1 MTKFKESIKNV
12 INSPKL
18 KAVAEHPITKFTIP
32 VATTAVTA
40 SLAAKRIINDKKQ
53 HEEQME
59 EYEKMEKKLDKLEK
73 EVKKEKKRIVFRK
86 KKEKDFSVTSGGYN
100 KPEPKSLIIE
110 GLKKVAFDSKLRT
123 PDKEGSK
130 ELIEAIKDYPNVTFN
145 KSVEDSYD
153 SKILHLHQCGDV
165 LIIYSRSLYSTSAE
179 LEALNKILNTYC
191 KSFDNTDYSSTC
203 SGSTAFIELW
213 IADNTMEYLIKKF
226 KEAGFILNI
235 LV

>member
-18 KAVAEHPITKFTIP
+18 KAAAEHPITKFTIP

-40 SLAAKRIINDKKQ
+40 GLAAKRIINDKKQ

-100 KPEPKSLIIE
+100 KPEPK
-110 GLKKVAFDSKLRT
+110 SKLRT